1 MNCKRNRWLIAL
13 VTALSS
19 LIVGGAANAQSEFV
33 LTVRIEGRGAT
44 GTVSNSPAGI
54 DKCGGQCSVSFTAS
68 SSVTLTATP
77 ATGSSFAGW
86 SGGGCTGTGAC
97 VVTMNA
103 AQSVTACFIE
113 AASSCQAT
121 STDRNG
127 LRTLD

>member
-1 MNCKRNRWLIAL
+1 MNCKRNRWLIAF
-13 VTALSS
+13 VTVLSS

-33 LTVRIEGRGAT
+33 LTVRVEARGAT
-44 GTVSNSPAGI
+44 GTVSSSPAGI

-103 AQSVTACFIE
+103 AQSVTARFIE